1 MVQEVE
7 CLPSQHKVLRSN
19 PSTSKKKKVEKFLG
33 INLQYVQDICRGNK
47 TLRKECKDLNRT
59 VKYGH
64 EDRQADKQIRINNLE
79 TDLRVVYQLIINKA
93 HNETQQGKNSLGVT
107 GAGVTE

>member
-1 MVQEVE
+1 M
-7 CLPSQHKVLRSN
+7 
-19 PSTSKKKKVEKFLG
+19 
-33 INLQYVQDICRGNK
+33 
-47 TLRKECKDLNRT
+47 
-59 VKYGH
+59 KYGH
-64 EDRQADKQIRINNLE
+64 EDRQADKQIRINNPE